1 MHSSRR
7 RFAARL
13 NSGVRRRRANLVKG
27 TNRSKQ
33 MKIGI
38 IGAGKIGSTLARKL
52 AKAGHSVLIAN
63 SRGPETLRNLADET
77 GAKAVSAQEAMH
89 GVNVVI
95 LSIPFA
101 KLPLMREF
109 MARLQDDVVVAD
121 TSNYFPVRDGQIPAI
136 DGGQVESLWVSEQ
149 IGHPVVKAWNNVLAV
164 VLAGKGLPAGAEGRI
179 ALSVAGD
186 DSAAKNVVMSLV
198 EDTGFDAIDGDSL
211 AESWRQ
217 HPMTRAYCSE
227 LTADEL
233 RAALAAAD
241 RARAPQLREEM
252 VKKFMALGDKI
263 TTEDVVR
270 LHRAASTEA

>member
-1 MHSSRR
+1 
-7 RFAARL
+7 
-13 NSGVRRRRANLVKG
+13 
-27 TNRSKQ
+27 

-38 IGAGKIGSTLARKL
+38 IGAGNIGSTLARKL

-63 SRGPETLRNLADET
+63 SRGPETLKNLAGET
-77 GAKAVSAQEAMH
+77 GAKAVSAQDATQ

-101 KLPLMREF
+101 KLPLLREF
-109 MARLQDDVVVAD
+109 IARLPDDVVVAD

-149 IGHPVVKAWNNVLAV
+149 IGHPLIKAWNNVLAV
-164 VLAGKGLPAGAEGRI
+164 VLAGKKVPAGGAQGPI

-186 DSAAKNVVMSLV
+186 DPPAKKAVMSLV
-198 EDTGFDAIDGDSL
+198 EDTGFDAIDGGSL

-217 HPMTRAYCSE
+217 QPITRAYCSE
-227 LTADEL
+227 LTAHGL

-252 VKKFMALGDKI
+252 VKEFMALGDKI
-263 TTEDVVR
+263 TAEDIVR
-270 LHRAASTEA
+270 LHRAASAKA

>member
-1 MHSSRR
+1 
-7 RFAARL
+7 
-13 NSGVRRRRANLVKG
+13 
-27 TNRSKQ
+27 

-38 IGAGKIGSTLARKL
+38 IGAGNIGSTLARKL
-52 AKAGHSVLIAN
+52 AKAGYSVLIAN
-63 SRGPETLRNLADET
+63 SRGPETLKNLADET
-77 GAKAVSAQEAMH
+77 GAKAVSARDATQ

-101 KLPLMREF
+101 KLPLLREF
-109 MARLQDDVVVAD
+109 IAILPDDVVVAD

-149 IGHPVVKAWNNVLAV
+149 IGHPVIKAWNNVLAV
-164 VLAGKGLPAGAEGRI
+164 VLAGKGLAPGAKGRI

-186 DSAAKNVVMSLV
+186 DLAAQKAVMSLV
-198 EDTGFDAIDGDSL
+198 EDTGFDAVDGGSL

-217 HPMTRAYCSE
+217 QPITRAYCSE
-227 LTADEL
+227 LTADAL

-252 VKKFMALGDKI
+252 VTEFMALGDKI
-263 TTEDVVR
+263 TTEDIVR
-270 LHRAASTEA
+270 LHRAASAKG